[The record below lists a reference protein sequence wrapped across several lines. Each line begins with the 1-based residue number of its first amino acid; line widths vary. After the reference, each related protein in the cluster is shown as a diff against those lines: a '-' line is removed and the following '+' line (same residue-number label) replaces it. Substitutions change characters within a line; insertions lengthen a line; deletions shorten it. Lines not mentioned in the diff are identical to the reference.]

1 MPVIGVGQINDLSY
15 AEKILFDGQGDTI
28 ALARPVIYNPKWL
41 WHAAEQLG
49 PLYLIPRNMNGD
61 IQNVGAKAALMVPA
75 ILFLKNKVKNNHN
88 QS

>member
-49 PLYLIPRNMNGD
+49 AFIPYPLQYERGHPERWGKSGINGPGNLIPE
-61 IQNVGAKAALMVPA
+61 K
-75 ILFLKNKVKNNHN
+75 
-88 QS
+88 